1 MKKFN
6 NPKYLINNQNQIRF
20 TLNSDDYDQLIKQG
34 FFKLKQN
41 SQEFKTYK
49 KNLRTKRQN
58 FIKKI
63 EDFGLP
69 RNTLNKKTYLWTH
82 ERVVDESYSKYAH
95 RDLNKTK
102 GKK

>member
-6 NPKYLINNQNQIRF
+6 TPKYLINNQNQIKF

-41 SQEFKTYK
+41 TQEFKTYK

-58 FIKKI
+58 FIQKI
-63 EDFGLP
+63 QDLGLP
-69 RNTLNKKTYLWTH
+69 RNTLKKNNLFTA
-82 ERVVDESYSKYAH
+82 ERVVDESYSKYSH
-95 RDLNKTK
+95 RDLTKTK

>member
-6 NPKYLINNQNQIRF
+6 TPKYLINNQNQIKF
-20 TLNSDDYDQLIKQG
+20 ALNSDDYDQLIKQG

-95 RDLNKTK
+95 RDLIKTK

>member
-6 NPKYLINNQNQIRF
+6 TPKYLINNQNQIKF

-58 FIKKI
+58 FIQKVK
-63 EDFGLP
+63 DFGLP
-69 RNTLNKKTYLWTH
+69 KNTLNKKTYLWTH

-95 RDLNKTK
+95 RDLTKTK